1 MLEKFTNLF
10 KKEKFFLELKEN
22 TEDVAS
28 KVGSVATKVK
38 EEAQQLVEDSKPAID
53 SAIKD
58 IKSETKDKAQKV
70 KSSTEDSSFDSAQ
83 KEGNQKELA
92 KSSQATVEN
101 KEDEQKK
108 EATLSKEKSA
118 PSVDTSYS
126 DEPFWVKLMYE
137 TSEQKTAAQNAEKT
151 FATDNLISKPKA
163 RRRPGG
169 SLDRF
174 KEMARQ
180 TNVKS

>member
-1 MLEKFTNLF
+1 MILDKLLSPF

-22 TEDVAS
+22 TEEVAN

-38 EEAQQLVEDSKPAID
+38 DEAQQLVEDAKPAID

-58 IKSETKDKAQKV
+58 VKSETKDKAQKV
-70 KSSTEDSSFDSAQ
+70 KSTVDEATPDSEEQ
-83 KEGNQKELA
+83 KDEKELT
-92 KSSQATVEN
+92 KSSPAKVEN
-101 KEDEQKK
+101 KEAPKPQE
-108 EATLSKEKSA
+108 TSA

-137 TSEQKTAAQNAEKT
+137 TKEQKAAKNAEKT
-151 FATDNLISKPKA
+151 FATDNLISRPKA

-169 SLDRF
+169 SLDKF

-180 TNVKS
+180 TNVKY

>member
-1 MLEKFTNLF
+1 
-10 KKEKFFLELKEN
+10 
-22 TEDVAS
+22 
-28 KVGSVATKVK
+28 
-38 EEAQQLVEDSKPAID
+38 
-53 SAIKD
+53 
-58 IKSETKDKAQKV
+58 
-70 KSSTEDSSFDSAQ
+70 
-83 KEGNQKELA
+83 
-92 KSSQATVEN
+92 
-101 KEDEQKK
+101 
-108 EATLSKEKSA
+108 
-118 PSVDTSYS
+118 
-126 DEPFWVKLMYE
+126 MYE

>member
-1 MLEKFTNLF
+1 MLEKLTNLF
-10 KKEKFFLELKEN
+10 KKEKFFLEIKEN
-22 TEDVAS
+22 TDEVAS
-28 KVGSVATKVK
+28 KVGAVATKVK

-58 IKSETKDKAQKV
+58 IKSETEDKVQKV
-70 KSSTEDSSFDSAQ
+70 KSSTEDSTVDSAQ
-83 KEGNQKELA
+83 KDKKKELA
-92 KSSQATVEN
+92 KSSPAKIEN
-101 KEDEQKK
+101 KEDEPKK
-108 EATLSKEKSA
+108 EAA

-137 TSEQKTAAQNAEKT
+137 TSEQKIAAQNAEKT

>member
-1 MLEKFTNLF
+1 MILDKLLNSF
-10 KKEKFFLELKEN
+10 KKDKFFLELKEN
-22 TEDVAS
+22 TEEVADR
-28 KVGSVATKVK
+28 VGSVATKVK

-58 IKSETKDKAQKV
+58 IKSDTKDKAQKV
-70 KSSTEDSSFDSAQ
+70 KSSVDDATPDSEQ
-83 KEGNQKELA
+83 KRKKELA
-92 KSSQATVEN
+92 KSSSAKVEN
-101 KEDEQKK
+101 QEGERKK
-108 EATLSKEKSA
+108 EAPKSQETSA
-118 PSVDTSYS
+118 PSGDTSYS

-137 TSEQKTAAQNAEKT
+137 NKEQKAAKNAEKT
-151 FATDNLISKPKA
+151 FATHNLISRPKA

-169 SLDRF
+169 SLDKF

>member
-1 MLEKFTNLF
+1 MILDKLLNSF

-22 TEDVAS
+22 TEEVVDR
-28 KVGSVATKVK
+28 VGSVANKVK

-53 SAIKD
+53 SAVKD

-70 KSSTEDSSFDSAQ
+70 RSSAVDSTPDSERKEDN
-83 KEGNQKELA
+83 KKELA
-92 KSSQATVEN
+92 KSSLATVEN
-101 KEDEQKK
+101 KKSDSQKGTK
-108 EATLSKEKSA
+108 SQAKSA
-118 PSVDTSYS
+118 PSGDTSYS

-137 TSEQKTAAQNAEKT
+137 NKEQKAAQNAEKT
-151 FATDNLISKPKA
+151 FATDNLISRPKA

-169 SLDRF
+169 SLDKF

-180 TNVKS
+180 TNVKY